1 MVPVSIHSV
10 WVKGKYIFVYAP
22 IVFLCSTWA
31 LFCLCCILVF
41 CFILSHFSFISL
53 FFSYIYIYIYVCTLL
68 YLEPF
73 LPHLYFSEFFSCM
86 ISFSSPI
93 NFYLT
98 AVWFCF
104 FSKSDIQCWSTC
116 KSHSSSSSK
125 LSSECAF
132 SRHCFVLL
140 SPSKSMLD
148 SFLE

>member
-1 MVPVSIHSV
+1 MHLLSFS
-10 WVKGKYIFVYAP
+10 AP
-22 IVFLCSTWA
+22 HGLCSAYAAYLCSA
-31 LFCLCCILVF
+31 LYFLISHLSLC
-41 CFILSHFSFISL
+41 
-53 FFSYIYIYIYVCTLL
+53 FFHIYIYIYVCTLL